1 MFNQP
6 SLVKT
11 VFQNNA
17 KAGELNQPV
26 LIVSRQ
32 TVAEMLQTVL
42 QNCLLLDSYSSIQK
56 VTDTQQVWNIAS

>member
-11 VFQNNA
+11 VFRNNV

-26 LIVSRQ
+26 SFVSRQ
-32 TVAEMLQTVL
+32 TVAEMLRTSL
-42 QNCLLLDSYSSIQK
+42 QNGLLLDSYSGIQK
-56 VTDTQQVWNIAS
+56 VTDIQQVWNIAS